1 MTTFKKVLP
10 AFLVAFLLLMPAF
23 QSAQAEDNEMESW
36 LADTANPTINNIVAE
51 FNETIRINWD
61 VNLSNYLVEND
72 SQKTAEEL
80 GTLRSDI
87 KILKKEIKNIKA
99 PKSATKDDKKKIKT
113 IKKNLTKSLNQ
124 TEKSTKKLIKRIEKD
139 KKVKVIKPRKSEQK
153 SLAKVIT
160 AYEELNNSYSVKAP
174 LLELVEAV
182 KIDQEVAKKIVH
194 DYNEEQKAIAEKK
207 EEEKKKAEAKKAAE
221 AEKKAKEEA
230 EKKRLAEEKAAEE
243 EAKRLA
249 EEKKDEELARA
260 EQQKAEEEAKKQAA
274 AAESN
279 ESEWFQNCTELRKK
293 YPNGVGSDHSAYQP
307 KMDRDKD
314 GWACE
319 R

>member
-1 MTTFKKVLP
+1 MKTLKKIFSIL
-10 AFLVAFLLLMPAF
+10 LVAILLLIPTF
-23 QSAQAEDNEMESW
+23 QSVQAKDAEMDVW
-36 LADTANPTINNIVAE
+36 LTDTANPAIHNIFGEYNKTIQL
-51 FNETIRINWD
+51 NWD
-61 VNLSNYLVEND
+61 VNLSGYLIEND
-72 SQKTAEEL
+72 GQKTVEKL
-80 GTLRSDI
+80 DTLRKDLKS
-87 KILKKEIKNIKA
+87 LKKEVKNIKA
-99 PKSATKDDKKKIKT
+99 PKSATKEDKKQIKA
-113 IKKNLTKSLNQ
+113 IKKNLTKSFNQ

-139 KKVKVIKPRKSEQK
+139 KKIKVIKPRKSEHK
-153 SLAKVIT
+153 SLTKAIV

-174 LLELVEAV
+174 SLELVEAV
-182 KIDQEVAKKIVH
+182 KIDQEIAEKIVH
-194 DYNEEQKAIAEKK
+194 DYNEEQKAIAAKK
-207 EEEKKKAEAKKAAE
+207 EEEKKKEEAKKAAE
-221 AEKKAKEEA
+221 AEQKAKEEA

-249 EEKKDEELARA
+249 EEKKAEELARA

-293 YPNGVGSDHSAYQP
+293 YPNGVGSDHPAYQP